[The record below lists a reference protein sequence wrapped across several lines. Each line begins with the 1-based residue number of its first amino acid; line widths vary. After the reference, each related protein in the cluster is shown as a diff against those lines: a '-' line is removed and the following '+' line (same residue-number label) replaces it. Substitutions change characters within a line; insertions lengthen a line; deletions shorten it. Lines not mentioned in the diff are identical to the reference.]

1 MDALLR
7 QYHPDASMIGF
18 DFTVKGLAA
27 IRTHLEDYLE
37 RLGTLKLKS
46 TDKFTE
52 TESEREGCV
61 TQEANSTQSAPAGA
75 PAEQATESP
84 PLLLVVGAGPK
95 AVAIAAKR
103 HILAKLGYPVPH
115 VRIIDRQGVA
125 THWTGKAGFTD
136 GQQLLGTRPEKDIGF
151 PYLSACWGD
160 RELSRAVAK
169 EMVHLS
175 WQSFL
180 IDQWRYADWIDRGR
194 TRPTH
199 REWSQYIQWVA
210 EKVELD
216 LCVGEVTGIATT
228 SDQQRWRLTCRS
240 EQDSAAFTITGD
252 GLVITGP
259 GTPLTVAGQPKAHPR
274 IMDGASFWLRSE
286 EFAQLRSHAAQPLNI
301 GVIGTGETAAAIVVA
316 LVDALRSSAF
326 IEVISPYGVIYSRDE
341 GFEENRLFS
350 DPDGRLANLEGSHQH
365 EANWLQLSERDR
377 REFVRRTDR
386 GVFSLKAMEELSKAE
401 NVRSVLGTVRR
412 IHANDTGVR
421 VESEYDGK
429 MKHDEYDYVV
439 VARGFDALWFRHL
452 LDEVTHARMAGM
464 TRSFDGR
471 TIEQAITEDLSLA
484 GFMPKLH
491 LPMLAGIAQGPGFPN
506 LSCLGLLADRILAS
520 YSASAFTA

>member
-1 MDALLR
+1 M
-7 QYHPDASMIGF
+7 
-18 DFTVKGLAA
+18 
-27 IRTHLEDYLE
+27 
-37 RLGTLKLKS
+37 
-46 TDKFTE
+46 
-52 TESEREGCV
+52 
-61 TQEANSTQSAPAGA
+61 TQEAKNTQSAPTDSSAGDTTA
-75 PAEQATESP
+75 STPT
-84 PLLLVVGAGPK
+84 LLVVGAGPK

-103 HILAKLGYPVPH
+103 YMLAKLGYPVPH
-115 VRIIDRQGVA
+115 VRVIDRQGVA

-136 GQQLLGTRPEKDIGF
+136 GHQFLGTRPEKDIGF
-151 PYLSACWGD
+151 PYLSTCWGD
-160 RELSRAVAK
+160 KELSRAVAK

-180 IDQWRYADWIDRGR
+180 IDQLRYADWIDRGR

-210 EKVELD
+210 EKVELE
-216 LCVGEVTGIATT
+216 LCVGEVTSIATT
-228 SDQQRWRLTCRS
+228 SDQQHWRLTCH
-240 EQDSAAFTITGD
+240 SAEGGASFTVPGN
-252 GLVITGP
+252 GLVMTGP
-259 GTPLTVAGQPKAHPR
+259 GTPLAILGQPKAHPR

-286 EFAQLRSHAAQPLNI
+286 EFAHLRSHVTQPLNI

-316 LVDALRSSAF
+316 LVDALRDSAF

-350 DPDGRLANLEGSHQH
+350 DPDGRLASLLGDHQH
-365 EANWLQLSERDR
+365 AANWLQLSEHDR

-386 GVFSLKAMEELSKAE
+386 GVFSLKAMEELSNAE
-401 NVRSVLGTVRR
+401 NVRSMLGTVRR
-412 IHANDTGVR
+412 IHANDTTVR

-452 LDEVTHARMAGM
+452 LDEVTHARMGEA
-464 TRSFDGR
+464 THSFDGR
-471 TIEQAITEDLSLA
+471 TIEHAITGDLSLA
-484 GFMPKLH
+484 GFMPKLY

-520 YSASAFTA
+520 S

>member
-1 MDALLR
+1 VE
-7 QYHPDASMIGF
+7 P
-18 DFTVKGLAA
+18 
-27 IRTHLEDYLE
+27 
-37 RLGTLKLKS
+37 
-46 TDKFTE
+46 TDT
-52 TESEREGCV
+52 
-61 TQEANSTQSAPAGA
+61 SA
-75 PAEQATESP
+75 EHATASP
-84 PLLLVVGAGPK
+84 PTLLVVGAGPK

-103 HILAKLGYPVPH
+103 HMLAKLGFHVPH

-136 GQQLLGTRPEKDIGF
+136 GHQFLGTRPEKDIGF

-160 RELSRAVAK
+160 KELSRTVAK

-180 IDQWRYADWIDRGR
+180 IDQLRYADWIDRGR
-194 TRPTH
+194 ARPTH
-199 REWSQYIQWVA
+199 REWSQYMQWVA
-210 EKVELD
+210 EQVELE
-216 LCVGEVTGIATT
+216 LCVGEVTSIATT
-228 SDQQRWRLTCRS
+228 SDQRHWRLTCRPEKGGAS
-240 EQDSAAFTITGD
+240 FTVTGD
-252 GLVITGP
+252 GLVMTGP
-259 GTPLTVAGQPKAHPR
+259 GTPLTIAGQPKAHPR

-286 EFAQLRSHAAQPLNI
+286 EFAQLRSQAAQPLNI

-316 LVDALRSSAF
+316 LVDALRDSAF

-350 DPDGRLANLEGSHQH
+350 DPDGRLASLLGEHQH

-386 GVFSLKAMEELSKAE
+386 GVFSLKAMKELSSAQ
-401 NVRSVLGTVRR
+401 NVRSVLGSVRR
-412 IHANDTGVR
+412 IDAHDTSVG

-429 MKHDEYDYVV
+429 MKHDEYDYLV

-452 LDEVTHARMAGM
+452 LDAVTHARLAEL
-464 TRSFDGR
+464 TQSFDGR
-471 TIEQAITEDLSLA
+471 TVERAILEDLSLN

-520 YSASAFTA
+520 YTSDEKPLARHFPA

>member
-1 MDALLR
+1 
-7 QYHPDASMIGF
+7 
-18 DFTVKGLAA
+18 
-27 IRTHLEDYLE
+27 
-37 RLGTLKLKS
+37 
-46 TDKFTE
+46 
-52 TESEREGCV
+52 V
-61 TQEANSTQSAPAGA
+61 TQEAKSTQSAPTDTS
-75 PAEQATESP
+75 AEHATASRP
-84 PLLLVVGAGPK
+84 TLLVVGAGPK

-103 HILAKLGYPVPH
+103 HMLAKLGYSVPH

-136 GQQLLGTRPEKDIGF
+136 GHQFLGTRPEKDVGF

-160 RELSRAVAK
+160 KELSRAVAK

-210 EKVELD
+210 EQVEME
-216 LCVGEVTGIATT
+216 LCIGEVTSIATT
-228 SDQQRWRLTCRS
+228 SDQQHWCLTCHPGNGGES
-240 EQDSAAFTITGD
+240 FTVTGS
-252 GLVITGP
+252 GLVMTGP
-259 GTPLTVAGQPKAHPR
+259 GTPLTIPGQPKAHPR

-286 EFAQLRSHAAQPLNI
+286 EFVQLRSHVTQPLTI
-301 GVIGTGETAAAIVVA
+301 GVIGTGETAAAILVA
-316 LVDALRSSAF
+316 LVDALRDAAF

-350 DPDGRLANLEGSHQH
+350 DPDGRLASLLGDHRH
-365 EANWLQLSERDR
+365 AANWLQLSERDR

-386 GVFSLKAMEELSKAE
+386 GVFSLKAIEELSNAE
-401 NVRSVLGTVRR
+401 NVRSVLGTVQR
-412 IHANDTGVR
+412 IDATDTGVR

-429 MKHDEYDYVV
+429 MQYDEYDYLV

-452 LDEVTHARMAGM
+452 LDEVTQARLAEV
-464 TRSFDGR
+464 THSFDGR
-471 TIEQAITEDLSLA
+471 TIEHAIIEDLSLA
-484 GFMPKLH
+484 GFTPKLH

-520 YSASAFTA
+520 NSAFTMRG